1 MILPRQQKA
10 VPLLFIRIKM
20 KLILK
25 TSQIDNSDTSNVNAH
40 EDLNDGQMDETELL
54 VLLSEICD
62 SNLGSNDLP
71 QPRPCHQLPMADTI
85 KLIQGV
91 TESDIPNR
99 DGVQYQIGNLNIPV
113 WNNRFEGY
121 GDKEDVVKGNSFGW
135 ELGMGNE
142 PVLVSSYRNH
152 PSATQFESFC
162 SGIPAAL
169 RG

>member
-40 EDLNDGQMDETELL
+40 ENLNDGQMDETELL

-71 QPRPCHQLPMADTI
+71 QPCPCHQLPMADTI
-85 KLIQGV
+85 KLII
-91 TESDIPNR
+91 S
-99 DGVQYQIGNLNIPV
+99 
-113 WNNRFEGY
+113 
-121 GDKEDVVKGNSFGW
+121 K
-135 ELGMGNE
+135 
-142 PVLVSSYRNH
+142 
-152 PSATQFESFC
+152 PS
-162 SGIPAAL
+162 
-169 RG
+169 